1 MLSGLKHEVRSQWGT
16 KNTKVILFWMTGW
29 SLTQKKKNK
38 TNKHIFCKSDCVF
51 YWWHLHIH
59 ICEVKNLVSI
69 WFFVSFANVRK
80 AICCSALA
88 ALAEN
93 PAWFDSS
100 VPSHTWKTLR
110 WIPDKTELMFLLPV
124 LSSEQAGK
132 NANGA
137 RSAGHGL
144 FCLSWTQGFCWTLLI
159 PAGLWQGWANEILN
173 WFCEELSP
181 LPQVDCCK
189 SCF

>member
-59 ICEVKNLVSI
+59 ICEVKNLVSA
-69 WFFVSFANVRK
+69 WFCVSFANVRK

-124 LSSEQAGK
+124 LFSEQAVK

-144 FCLSWTQGFCWTLLI
+144 FFLSWTQGFCWTLPI
-159 PAGLWQGWANEILN
+159 PASLWQGWANEILN